1 MYGGGGV
8 VIKIIIADD
17 HEIVRAGL
25 KQIIAGHSD
34 MEVADEASSGQEL
47 LEKVRKQDFDVIL
60 LDIQMP
66 GWSGLETLK
75 QLKNEKTNIP
85 ILFLTMH
92 SEDIYAVRAIKAGAS
107 GYLTKLT
114 VSEKI
119 VEAIKKVY
127 KGGKYISPSLAEK
140 LADSIAYDRE
150 KPLHEYLS
158 NREFQVICMIASG
171 KTVTQISQEL
181 FLSVKTISTYRAR
194 IMAKMNMKTNAEI
207 THYVLKNNLALQSCS
222 NAQNC
227 SS

>member
-1 MYGGGGV
+1 

-25 KQIIAGHSD
+25 KQIIADHPD
-34 MEVADEASSGQEL
+34 MEVTDEASSGQEL
-47 LEKVRKQDFDVIL
+47 LEKARKQDFDVIL

-66 GWSGLETLK
+66 GWNGLEVLK
-75 QLKNEKTNIP
+75 QLNNEKITIP
-85 ILFLTMH
+85 ILVFTMH
-92 SEDIYAVRAIKAGAS
+92 SEDMYAVRAIKAGAS

-114 VSEKI
+114 VSERL

-140 LADSIAYDRE
+140 LADTIAYSRE

-158 NREFQVICMIASG
+158 DREFQVICMIASG
-171 KTVTQISQEL
+171 KTVSQISQEL

-194 IMAKMNMKTNAEI
+194 IMGKMNMKTNAEI
-207 THYVLKNNLALQSCS
+207 THYVLKNNLSEQSCS
-222 NAQNC
+222 
-227 SS
+227 SV